1 MNIYYCKHCKR
12 ICYTYPV
19 DSTLV
24 CCGDE
29 MTLLQ
34 PKTTDQGNE
43 KHLPVVVRTA
53 KDQIKVT
60 VGSVLHPMLP
70 EHFIQWVFISQE
82 GHYQIKTFAPGDVPE
97 ALFHVL
103 PEKDILVY
111 EFCNIHGLWLA
122 EVKK

>member
-34 PKTTDQGNE
+34 PKTMDQGNE
-43 KHLPVVVRTA
+43 KHLPVVERISENVISV
-53 KDQIKVT
+53 K
-60 VGSVLHPMLP
+60 VGSVTHPMLP
-70 EHFIQWVFISQE
+70 EHFIQWIFVEQGDS
-82 GHYQIKTFAPGDVPE
+82 YQIKTFVPGEEPQATFNVK
-97 ALFHVL
+97 
-103 PEKDILVY
+103 KDKPIKVF
-111 EFCNIHGLWLA
+111 EFCNLHGLWMTEL
-122 EVKK
+122 K